1 MNRGR
6 RRKLNFS
13 KAKRKKKICH
23 ILYGYDLYEHDNQYS
38 KNKVHCSCPMC
49 SAKSNSKYGKNWTHS
64 DLKKIAS
71 MNSQLKEYSGIIP
84 A

>member
-1 MNRGR
+1 MDRGR

-13 KAKRKKKICH
+13 KAKRKKKIAQV
-23 ILYGYDLYEHDNQYS
+23 LYGGDIYEHDNQYS

-49 SAKSNSKYGKNWTHS
+49 SAKSNGENGENWSHS

-71 MNSQLKEYSGIIP
+71 MNNQLKEYSGIVP

>member
-6 RRKLNFS
+6 RRKLNFC
-13 KAKRKKKICH
+13 KARRKKKIAH
-23 ILYGYDLYEHDNQYS
+23 FMYGGDIYEHDHQYS

-49 SAKSNSKYGKNWTHS
+49 RAKTSDENGENWKHS
-64 DLKKIAS
+64 DLIKIAS
-71 MNSQLKEYSGIIP
+71 MENQLKEYS